1 MGSYQ
6 SFNQAPLPF
15 SSGLQSN
22 LPSPYHYNGTTN
34 PATEES
40 FPLSDYSPIV
50 AKNTLPYDSFSSNAT
65 PVQNPILA
73 SSIIQK
79 TSKKTT
85 PLKEANPL
93 QNLQN
98 PWVIGGSIVT
108 AAVLGLVGARLFKI
122 HQAGNLTSTQKLLGK
137 IETPELKACYQQE
150 LKELESFW
158 QCLNNFNKS
167 AKKGA
172 LTEEKLIEEYRKINK
187 SKFIESTLEVMTES
201 KGKFDN
207 WTIKNYQLRQKE
219 ALEQSM
225 KGVLGLQKATT
236 QTDYLK
242 GLEKAL
248 SYIGANKDGSCAHI
262 SQKQL
267 ELLTGTSVNWH
278 VKGQKS
284 PGLLSMKELQEL
296 PSFKDDSIILK
307 SNQEVLLFKNSEHLK
322 ECLDRQDTD
331 PEALQKGVNE
341 ALQHFDIKPVGG
353 HSSKFT
359 TLADLRQHISTTL
372 PENYVGYLSSKGHM
386 QVLLKIKNKAFIVQ
400 NYSNGRG
407 VGVHPLEDYVRD
419 AAGNKSWK
427 PSDKLPK
434 EIDSFIVFEPNKT
447 LHPAFYEKAS
457 F

>member
-6 SFNQAPLPF
+6 QFNQPSLPF
-15 SSGLQSN
+15 SFGLQIN
-22 LPSPYHYNGTTN
+22 LPSPYHYKGIAN
-34 PATEES
+34 PSTEEPS
-40 FPLSDYSPIV
+40 QSSGYSSIV
-50 AKNTLPYDSFSSNAT
+50 ARNTLPLDSLSSNAT
-65 PVQNPILA
+65 PVQNPTEKAIL
-73 SSIIQK
+73 
-79 TSKKTT
+79 KTT
-85 PLKEANPL
+85 SLKEKHP
-93 QNLQN
+93 LQN

-108 AAVLGLVGARLFKI
+108 ATILGLLGAKLFKI

-137 IETPELKACYQQE
+137 IESPELKACYQQE

-158 QCLNNFNKS
+158 QGLTTFNKS

-172 LTEEKLIEEYRKINK
+172 LTEEKILEEYRKLNQG
-187 SKFIESTLEVMTES
+187 KFLESTLDVMTKS

-225 KGVLGLQKATT
+225 KGILSLQKATT

-242 GLEKAL
+242 GLEKTL

-267 ELLTGTSVNWH
+267 ELLTGTSINWH

-296 PSFKDDSIILK
+296 PSFKDGSICLDP
-307 SNQEVLLFKNSEHLK
+307 NQEVLLFKNSEHLK
-322 ECLDRQDTD
+322 ECLQRQDAD
-331 PEALQKGVNE
+331 PKALQKGVNE

-353 HSSKFT
+353 HSSEFT
-359 TLADLRQHISTTL
+359 TLADLQQHISTTL

-407 VGVHPLEDYVRD
+407 VGVHPLEDYVRNTV
-419 AAGNKSWK
+419 GNKSWK
-427 PSDKLPK
+427 SSDKLPK
-434 EIDSFIVFEPNKT
+434 EIASFVIFQPNKT
-447 LHPAFYEKAS
+447 LHPAFYEKAT